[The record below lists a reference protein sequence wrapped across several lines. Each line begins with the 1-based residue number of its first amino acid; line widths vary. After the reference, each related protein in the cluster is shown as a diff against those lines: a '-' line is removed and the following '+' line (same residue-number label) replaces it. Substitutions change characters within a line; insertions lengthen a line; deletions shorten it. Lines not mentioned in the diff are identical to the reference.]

1 MKRLLSTLLMFVVFF
16 AICGTTLQA
25 QTKRT
30 SGFKGGLSFAN
41 WYGSDVSGT
50 DSKIGLAAGTFYNV
64 QPSDKISIQTELL
77 YVVKGFKAEDLGI
90 EVKTKLEYI
99 EFPFLI
105 KWMFP
110 TDGNVKPN
118 LFLGAAPAIN
128 ISAKA
133 EAVSGNVKA
142 ELDIK
147 DFIKGFDFGL
157 VFGGGL
163 DIDAGSSIIT
173 IDARYT
179 LGLTSIDNSGFDE
192 DVKNR
197 VFTVMIGYVL
207 KFGT

>member
-1 MKRLLSTLLMFVVFF
+1 MKRLFSILLMLAVFL
-16 AICGTTLQA
+16 AVGGATLQA
-25 QTKRT
+25 QTQRT
-30 SGFKGGLSFAN
+30 SGFKGGIAFAN

-77 YVVKGFKAEDLGI
+77 YIVKGFKAADSGI
-90 EVKTKLEYI
+90 EVKTKLGYI

-110 TDGNVKPN
+110 TEGNVKPN
-118 LFLGAAPAIN
+118 LFLGVAPAIN

-147 DFIKGFDFGL
+147 DFIKGFDFGM
-157 VFGGGL
+157 VFGGGF
-163 DIDAGSSIIT
+163 DIEAGSNLIG
-173 IDARYT
+173 IDFRYT
-179 LGLTSIDNSGFDE
+179 LGLTSVDNSGFDE
-192 DVKNR
+192 DIKNK
-197 VFTVMIGYVL
+197 VFSVMIGYVL
-207 KFGT
+207 QFGT

>member
-128 ISAKA
+128 ISAKTEIA
-133 EAVSGNVKA
+133 IGNSKV
-142 ELDIK
+142 EVDIK

-157 VFGGGL
+157 VFGGGF
-163 DIDAGSSIIT
+163 DFAVSNSFIT
-173 IDARYT
+173 IDVRYT
-179 LGLTSIDNSGFDE
+179 LGLTSVDNSGFDGNI
-192 DVKNR
+192 KNKT
-197 VFTVMIGYVL
+197 FTVMLGYVL
-207 KFGT
+207 RVGP